1 MFTNKMT
8 AFAMSMAI
16 AASVQLS
23 QIADEDSEYIMEPAD
38 LKALVKD
45 GMTKE
50 LLETVGSQIDV
61 YFKMTTVDEVIDA
74 LNAFKPKYDLE

>member
-16 AASVQLS
+16 AASIQLS

-50 LLETVGSQIDV
+50 LLETVGS
-61 YFKMTTVDEVIDA
+61 
-74 LNAFKPKYDLE
+74 